1 MKSGLE
7 ILIDIVLAI
16 FGTVFFG
23 SLVVALGAFG
33 VGCAVFGSC
42 WGFMGWRRRRAQ
54 RTRPRE

>member
-7 ILIDIVLAI
+7 ILVDIVLAI

-23 SLVVALGAFG
+23 SLVVALAFFG

-42 WGFMGWRRRRAQ
+42 WGFLGWRRRRAE
-54 RTRPRE
+54 RTRPHE

>member
-7 ILIDIVLAI
+7 IFVDIVLAI

-23 SLVVALGAFG
+23 SLIVGIVAFG

-42 WGFMGWRRRRAQ
+42 WTWFGWRRRRAA
-54 RTRPRE
+54 RAKPRE

>member
-7 ILIDIVLAI
+7 IFVDIVLAI

-23 SLVVALGAFG
+23 TLIVALGGFA

-42 WGFMGWRRRRAQ
+42 WGFVGWRRRRAARARQ
-54 RTRPRE
+54 RE